1 MRLSTQ
7 RKRRFLNPPM
17 VWKLSSFRKQKHQMT
32 SAEDLRARKDEGRH
46 WRWAGVGEKLEKEGA
61 IWMRGPLQKR
71 HEVDLW
77 RAFSYVQ
84 CLDDRFV
91 HQRRGM
97 VVCYHWNATETFL
110 SLLTL
115 SPRSWNWTMLS
126 VTLSH
131 SWAVV
136 SIASILLSTTVLT
149 RKIPLGASRKLELGM
164 SLGSSASFISMEHSL
179 SSISHNRSAS
189 LDFYHYFA
197 YFCDRPLWNFF

>member
-17 VWKLSSFRKQKHQMT
+17 VWKLSSFRKQKCQMT
-32 SAEDLRARKDEGRH
+32 SAEDLRARKDEGGH

-61 IWMRGPLQKR
+61 IWMHIPLQKQ

-84 CLDDRFV
+84 CLDDHFV

-115 SPRSWNWTMLS
+115 SPRFWNWTVLS

-131 SWAVV
+131 SSAVV
-136 SIASILLSTTVLT
+136 SIAAILLSTTVLT
-149 RKIPLGASRKLELGM
+149 RKIPLAASRKLELEM

-179 SSISHNRSAS
+179 SSVLHNHCAS
-189 LDFYHYFA
+189 LDFYHCFA
-197 YFCDRPLWNFF
+197 YFCDCPLWNFF